1 MTMSDIQAPNVV
13 ALSTSESP
21 DMAVFGLSEG
31 HLREAVAEF
40 AIYLLSSGASLAYGG
55 DLRSGGFT
63 KLLFELVMRYRR
75 REETATR
82 VTDYL
87 AWPVHIRMAAGDLEV
102 LDAELRGFARLALIG
117 PDGSRISVEHRKTLP
132 SREPSD
138 DEWSA
143 GLTSMRRIMREETDA
158 RIVLGGRVQ
167 DYKGDMPGIA
177 EEALLSLESGQPV
190 FLIGGFG
197 GCTRDIAETIGIVDA
212 WAGFRTD
219 WPSRQQFESYG
230 PDSLHNGLSTEE
242 NRILARTPHID
253 QAVTLVMRGLH
264 RLRGGVHDSPG
275 QEGGR
280 SA

>member
-1 MTMSDIQAPNVV
+1 MMTTRNNQTPKVV

-21 DMAVFGLSEG
+21 DMAVFGLSES

-40 AIYLLSSGASLAYGG
+40 TIYLLSSGMNLAYGG

-63 KLLFELVMRYRR
+63 KLLFELVRRYRQS
-75 REETATR
+75 EETTIR

-87 AWPVHIRMAAGDLEV
+87 AWPVHISMAVPDLNA
-102 LDAELRGFARLALIG
+102 LDAELREFAQLVLMG
-117 PDGSRISVEHRKTLP
+117 HEGGRISMEDRKTLP

-143 GLTSMRRIMREETDA
+143 GLTSMRRMMRDETDA

-177 EEALLSLESGQPV
+177 EEALLSLETGQPT

-197 GCTRDIAETIGIVDA
+197 GCTRDIAETIGLGDVWGGSRPA
-212 WAGFRTD
+212 WVGRL
-219 WPSRQQFESYG
+219 RFECYG
-230 PDSLHNGLSTEE
+230 PESLHNGLSTEE
-242 NRILARTPHID
+242 NRVLAHTPHID

-264 RLRGGVHDSPG
+264 RLRGDVHDNVD
-275 QEGGR
+275 
-280 SA
+280 A